1 MVEMSGGSVTGV
13 EWVFVGVA
21 QPDLTLSIMPEMINY
36 RIVIKL
42 GIQRV
47 QELLDQKRA
56 PLFVNCLIAV
66 SLEGLFIVLS
76 KSWIPLA
83 APS

>member
-1 MVEMSGGSVTGV
+1 MVEMSDGSVTGV

-56 PLFVNCLIAV
+56 PLFVSC
-66 SLEGLFIVLS
+66 
-76 KSWIPLA
+76 
-83 APS
+83 